1 MAGHNRKWFRSNY
14 DVSDKNSHILLMKY
28 ITKYYQLNEETIDA
42 AKKYLL
48 DRYNEMKNRDVFGI
62 VYDITYLCN
71 LDCLHC
77 GVNAKYVRNADRHIH
92 YEKNF
97 NDVVTILNKIYD
109 YIKTRSVKRYFLIF
123 GGGEPFI
130 RGDIKEI
137 LKYASSLFGSK
148 NVGINTNGTICDV
161 DDLND
166 IKHLVGVVEISLD
179 GFKDYHNRWR
189 RTARISSLKDPFTK
203 TFELI
208 KRSVQIKSLKSKIE
222 VSSMITKGNLGILP
236 DFVNLL
242 AQNGVENFSVHRPMP
257 VGRMEQHLNEI
268 PTSKEFLQLLLNIAG
283 LRDILEKKMKD
294 LHIHHSL
301 ESIFSVIFLGFDI
314 HQSKN
319 IMSSKR
325 HSIGIDPCGNVY
337 MDSWCVVPPYNKLSA
352 GSLLRNNQ
360 TLEEIIHSK
369 ESIILIADEITKQ
382 GHRCIQCKVP
392 CTGGMRFN
400 ALANYISNFKRESQ
414 INKISESHLLIGL
427 SKIDPACPLYDPV

>member
-1 MAGHNRKWFRSNY
+1 MAGHNRRWFRNNY

-28 ITKYYQLNEETIDA
+28 ITKYYQLNEEAVDA
-42 AKKYLL
+42 AKDYLL

-71 LDCLHC
+71 LNCLHC
-77 GVNAKYVRNADRHIH
+77 GVNAKYVRNADSHIH

-97 NDVVTILNKIYD
+97 SDVVIILKRIYD
-109 YIKTRSVKRYFLIF
+109 YIKTRSIKRYFLIF
-123 GGGEPFI
+123 GRGEPFI
-130 RGDIKEI
+130 RGDMKEI

-161 DDLND
+161 VDLND

-179 GFKDYHNRWR
+179 GFENYNNRWR
-189 RTARISSLKDPFTK
+189 RTPKTSALKNPFTK
-203 TFELI
+203 TYELI
-208 KRSVQIKSLKSKIE
+208 RRSVEIESLKSKIE
-222 VSSMITKGNLGILP
+222 VSSVITKENLGMLP

-257 VGRMEQHLNEI
+257 VGRMAQHLNII
-268 PTSKEFLQLLLNIAG
+268 PTSKDFLQLLLNIAE
-283 LRDILEKKMKD
+283 LRDILKMKD

-301 ESIFSVIFLGFDI
+301 ESIFSVMFLGFDI

-337 MDSWCVVPPYNKLSA
+337 MDSWCVVPPYNILNA
-352 GSLLRNNQ
+352 GSLLSKDQ

-369 ESIILIADEITKQ
+369 ESIISVADEITKQ
-382 GHRCIQCKVP
+382 GHRCIQCKMP
-392 CTGGMRFN
+392 CSGGMRFN
-400 ALANYISNFKRESQ
+400 ALANYISNFTRGSQ
-414 INKISESHLLIGL
+414 INKISESHLIIGL